1 MVNALRKIH
10 QSNVIMENINQTDKS
25 MQLEYIHHEQ
35 DSKQLYIEMK
45 DGLDKLKEKNF
56 KIESE
61 CKDTLELNKK
71 LLDINRSVEK
81 EYEDRIKVLEY
92 EDSTLV
98 SCKSFI
104 EDELLTKEMK

>member
-1 MVNALRKIH
+1 MSTSLVEIARGISGERYRNKDRLKDSEIDNNTMVNALRKIH

-81 EYEDRIKVLEY
+81 E
-92 EDSTLV
+92 
-98 SCKSFI
+98 
-104 EDELLTKEMK
+104 